1 MKNRIITSRLLVTL
15 LVAMIAVSGYAQDS
29 YREAVKEYG
38 VIFNDNVNRMD
49 SIFKLISTDLF
60 ESGDV
65 DQLTER
71 YVEERFMD
79 YVADFMIPKMK
90 EIGVSEAAIR
100 EHVALMSSPAGKTY
114 KEHMQQLSKTLM
126 SELFPIMDQD
136 SLKVMN
142 GDTSDPIQIKAGI
155 DAGYVEKFKEIMYDD
170 MVNSIQAVVN
180 QITNIATMIFNGSKP
195 DELANIQNRLVGP
208 KAWIAANLPAIA
220 VNCAYGIISEDD
232 LDVAAKLKAL
242 DTHKMQSLLPIGNVD
257 IMSMGNGMMVD
268 YIEWMEN
275 HGAVTK
281 EYAKKM
287 ILEMINKKRSN

>member
-1 MKNRIITSRLLVTL
+1 MLVTL